1 MKDQVSL
8 YVLSASVLLYIII
21 LPNID
26 YDLLQLIN
34 SLPVKLIFA
43 LIVIYSSTISPCIS
57 IIVLLIYVL
66 SIQQYNTTKNIEG
79 FTDIIRKCYA
89 RHTTRIEDNENNEDN
104 DGNENNEDNKNNE
117 DNNEHLK
124 LDIHDSSYSVPSMGK
139 LCECPE
145 VKIQPKYN
153 ENKDPKES
161 RNYDIANSLMFIPI
175 VPKK

>member
-8 YVLSASVLLYIII
+8 YVLSACVLLYIVI

-43 LIVIYSSTISPCIS
+43 LIVIYCSTISPCIA

-66 SIQQYNTTKNIEG
+66 SIQQYNTTKNVEG
-79 FTDIIRKCYA
+79 FMDII
-89 RHTTRIEDNENNEDN
+89 
-104 DGNENNEDNKNNE
+104 NKLYKSQKKPGSKNSVLAVKE
-117 DNNEHLK
+117 
-124 LDIHDSSYSVPSMGK
+124 LDVKESLPRESNMGK

-145 VKIQPKYN
+145 VKDQPKHTN
-153 ENKDPKES
+153 DKDPKDS
-161 RNYDIANSLMFIPI
+161 RNYNIDKWPIFTPI
-175 VPKK
+175 VPVK